1 MLWREG
7 VYAKPS
13 GYTANVRRFLAALL
27 LTVFV
32 SLTAA
37 DPLVCADGCTN
48 GSPDSHPGACLS
60 CQNGM
65 ASPELLHPV
74 SAPIAIVSDALT
86 VAFRLTTP
94 PSYAI
99 EHPPRLNA

>member
-1 MLWREG
+1 M
-7 VYAKPS
+7 
-13 GYTANVRRFLAALL
+13 LL

-48 GSPDSHPGACLS
+48 GNPDSHPGACLS

-74 SAPIAIVSDALT
+74 SAPMAVASELIA

-94 PSYAI
+94 LSHAI